1 MDIELD
7 DIQRMYNDYVS
18 KFLQDSAT
26 SPTLGAADCVGSDDE
41 TLQQIIAATVMQEQ
55 PPPRFTAADREVMLR
70 DLYRHY
76 KKSGLEETVVVH
88 ELPVGGKRLR
98 SEVEDSTL
106 EETKGT

>member
-1 MDIELD
+1 
-7 DIQRMYNDYVS
+7 MYNDYVS

-26 SPTLGAADCVGSDDE
+26 SPTQGAADCVGSDDE
-41 TLQQIIAATVMQEQ
+41 ALQQIIAATLIQKT
-55 PPPRFTAADREVMLR
+55 PPLPRFTEADREFTLG

-76 KKSGLEETVVVH
+76 KQSGLEETVVVH

-106 EETKGT
+106 EETKNT

>member
-7 DIQRMYNDYVS
+7 DIQRVYNDYEA
-18 KFLQDSAT
+18 KFLQEPAT
-26 SPTLGAADCVGSDDE
+26 RPTLGAADCVGSDDE
-41 TLQQIIAATVMQEQ
+41 ELQQIIAATLIQKQ
-55 PPPRFTAADREVMLR
+55 PPLPRFTVADREVMLR

-98 SEVEDSTL
+98 S
-106 EETKGT
+106 

>member
-1 MDIELD
+1 
-7 DIQRMYNDYVS
+7 MYNDYEA
-18 KFLQDSAT
+18 KFLQEPAT
-26 SPTLGAADCVGSDDE
+26 RPTLAAADYVGSDDE
-41 TLQQIIAATVMQEQ
+41 ELQQIIAATLIQEQ
-55 PPPRFTAADREVMLR
+55 PPLPRFTAADRDVMLR

-106 EETKGT
+106 EETKST

>member
-1 MDIELD
+1 
-7 DIQRMYNDYVS
+7 MYNDYEA
-18 KFLQDSAT
+18 KFLQEPAT
-26 SPTLGAADCVGSDDE
+26 RPTLAAADYVGSDDE
-41 TLQQIIAATVMQEQ
+41 ELQQIIAATLIQEQ
-55 PPPRFTAADREVMLR
+55 PPPIFTAAEKIAMLR

-106 EETKGT
+106 EETKST